1 MGYNGSDFAG
11 DLERMSDYSVDN
23 LDPNRLL
30 TQLLGAMPPSHPVQF
45 EEEPWRA
52 IIELAAAHQLAP
64 YLYRRLKDMAT
75 DIPSSIEQS
84 LKDAYHGALLAN
96 TRFYHRGWQVVAAL
110 SAAGI
115 ETIPL
120 KGAYLA
126 PVVYGDPA
134 VRASVDFDVW

>member
-1 MGYNGSDFAG
+1 MPNT
-11 DLERMSDYSVDN
+11 SVDN

-30 TQLLGAMPPSHPVQF
+30 VRLLGVMPPPHPIQYKADT
-45 EEEPWRA
+45 WRA
-52 IIELAAAHQLAP
+52 IVELAAAHRLAP
-64 YLYRRLKDMAT
+64 YLYRRLKDMDA
-75 DIPSSIEQS
+75 DIPSPIEQR
-84 LKDAYHGALLAN
+84 LRDAYLGALLAN

-115 ETIPL
+115 KSIPL

-126 PVVYGDPA
+126 PVIYGDPA